1 MKTNSIRTQKGSVL
15 LVALL
20 TITILTLICAT
31 SLYITTQNATAGMQT
46 ASWQQALTGA
56 ESGVDAAMRA
66 LNTGV
71 WTVPVPS
78 GTPVSWLQ
86 ANTPLP
92 TPAPPI
98 YLTESRAA
106 SAATTS
112 FAAVSPTPSQY
123 PASNQYNYLPSSAL
137 ALSVQPGS
145 EGATGVSAWVT
156 IDTAGM
162 SPGSNGQ
169 WYRIRSTGVANEPAI
184 NRNALGYLDL
194 RFNQRTHPAIAGSG
208 INVSQVTRT
217 IEVVAQPTTTTQS
230 NGTMGIVTRNAFTV
244 GGGSRI
250 DSFNSTDTSNFPNG
264 QYTLTAWQS
273 AWQSAQNDLQ
283 SGNSTLV
290 QVGTNLANELS
301 GGNVGILNSTGSNLN
316 NGPYIYGSL
325 TYSGPALQ
333 GKTKNIYGTIST
345 PFNATVNQVSAPT
358 GTALPLPAPAAN
370 GVITINI
377 PAGTTEGAP
386 VLYQGSLPQNA
397 SFVVNSPLDPA
408 THLPLPGTA
417 YVEFSVTGDLY
428 IAGNGSTNGTF
439 TQDSHVNTA
448 FYVQGNIALA
458 GGSITNGSGLAQNFI
473 VYGVTP
479 QDGSARSAT
488 VSGNGTFIGVVDAP
502 AYDISY
508 TGNGNVVGA
517 LLGNTLNVS
526 GNGNLHYD
534 EALDSKLGFFSSA
547 ATYSFASWFEDTSN
561 VNRKAVDQNG
571 NYKAIVY

>member
-46 ASWQQALTGA
+46 AIWQQALTGA

-66 LNTGV
+66 LNTGNTGV
-71 WTVPVPS
+71 WTNWIS
-78 GTPVSWLQ
+78 KSQNGT
-86 ANTPLP
+86 NLP
-92 TPAPPI
+92 TAEPSSTPTTAPTGPPDSSHY
-98 YLTESRAA
+98 YL
-106 SAATTS
+106 
-112 FAAVSPTPSQY
+112 
-123 PASNQYNYLPSSAL
+123 LPSSAL

-145 EGATGVSAWVT
+145 EGATHVSSWVT
-156 IDTAGM
+156 VDTAQM
-162 SPGSNGQ
+162 SPGSNGR

-184 NRNALGYLDL
+184 NRNALGYLDV
-194 RFNQRTHPAIAGSG
+194 RFNQRTHPAITGASSG

-217 IEVVAQPTTTTQS
+217 IEVVAQPTTTTTS

-250 DSFNSTDTSNFPNG
+250 DSFNSTDTTNFPNG

-283 SGNSTLV
+283 SGDSTLV

-345 PFNATVNQVSAPT
+345 PFNATASQPNAPT
-358 GTALPLPAPAAN
+358 GSALPIPAPSQN
-370 GVITINI
+370 NVITINI
-377 PAGTTEGAP
+377 PAGTTQGAP

-397 SFVVNSPLDPA
+397 SIVVNSPPPDPV
-408 THLPLPGTA
+408 THVQSQG

-448 FYVQGNIALA
+448 FYVQGNITLA
-458 GGSITNGSGLAQNFI
+458 GNSITNGSALAQNFT

-508 TGNGNVVGA
+508 TGNGDVVGA
-517 LLGNTLNVS
+517 LLGNTLTVS

-534 EALDSKLGFFSSA
+534 EVLDSKLGFFSSA

>member
-66 LNTGV
+66 LNTGNTGV
-71 WTVPVPS
+71 WTNWIS
-78 GTPVSWLQ
+78 KSQNGT
-86 ANTPLP
+86 NLP
-92 TPAPPI
+92 TAEPSSAPTTAPTGPPDSSHY
-98 YLTESRAA
+98 YL
-106 SAATTS
+106 
-112 FAAVSPTPSQY
+112 
-123 PASNQYNYLPSSAL
+123 LPSSAL

-145 EGATGVSAWVT
+145 EGATHVSSWVT
-156 IDTAGM
+156 VDTAQM
-162 SPGSNGQ
+162 SPGSNGR

-184 NRNALGYLDL
+184 NRNALGYLDV
-194 RFNQRTHPAIAGSG
+194 RFNQRTHPAITGASSG

-217 IEVVAQPTTTTQS
+217 IEVVAQPTTTTTS

-250 DSFNSTDTSNFPNG
+250 DSFNSTDTTNFPNG
-264 QYTLTAWQS
+264 QYALTAWQS
-273 AWQSAQNDLQ
+273 AWNSAQNDLQ

-290 QVGTNLANELS
+290 AMGTTLANELS

-325 TYSGPALQ
+325 TYSGPALK
-333 GKTKNIYGTIST
+333 GKTKNVYGTIST
-345 PFNATVNQVSAPT
+345 PFNATVRQVIAPT
-358 GTALPLPAPAAN
+358 DTALPLPAPAAN
-370 GVITINI
+370 GTITVNI
-377 PAGTTEGAP
+377 PTGTTQGAP

-397 SFVVNSPLDPA
+397 SIVVNSPRDPV
-408 THLPLPGTA
+408 TNQLLPGTA
-417 YVEFSVTGDLY
+417 YVEISVTGDLY
-428 IAGNGSTNGTF
+428 LAGNGSNSNF
-439 TQDSHVNTA
+439 TQDSHANTA
-448 FYVQGNIALA
+448 FYVQGNISLA
-458 GGSITNGSGLAQNFI
+458 GNSITNGSGLAQNFI

-479 QDGSARSAT
+479 TDGSARTAS
-488 VSGNGTFIGVVDAP
+488 VSGNGTFTGVVDAP

-508 TGNGNVVGA
+508 TGNGDVVGA

-561 VNRKAVDQNG
+561 VNRKVVDQNG